1 MYVFIYLSLDL
12 SIYLSTY
19 WSIYLSIC
27 LSIKVAID
35 LSIYRS
41 MLLSLYLF
49 IHLFIYLFIV
59 LSIYLSIYL
68 SIDVLIYR
76 SIVDVLV
83 PLRPC
88 RGIETRQC
96 LRPAHACARAAR
108 RSTCMQDGSRARVKL
123 LYIWHYV
130 SDSIPTKLFWGL
142 TFSSAGRFEW
152 REVSISVWQY
162 FSCCSLLPPPTFRPP
177 LSSFVYECAQKRTTI
192 LKETIINLCM
202 LLHQRQL
209 QFFCHCWAAT
219 LDWALWNGHVLKF
232 RLKISQNH
240 GPPNPQ
246 CFPHS
251 EVNSWNSV
259 MFRWSLRS
267 KEKRWQR
274 RVCFH
279 VSKEGH
285 GSS

>member
-1 MYVFIYLSLDL
+1 MYVFIYLSLDLSIYL

-88 RGIETRQC
+88 RGIETRNVYVPHMRA
-96 LRPAHACARAAR
+96 LARAAR
-108 RSTCMQDGSRARVKL
+108 KHLRAGWFTRARGARARVKL

-142 TFSSAGRFEW
+142 TFSSAGGLSEEKYQSQFGNIFP
-152 REVSISVWQY
+152 VAL
-162 FSCCSLLPPPTFRPP
+162 FCPP
-177 LSSFVYECAQKRTTI
+177 LPFVPPSQVFNIHPMATVDV
-192 LKETIINLCM
+192 
-202 LLHQRQL
+202 HQWFIQTKKWHDL
-209 QFFCHCWAAT
+209 T
-219 LDWALWNGHVLKF
+219 N
-232 RLKISQNH
+232 
-240 GPPNPQ
+240 
-246 CFPHS
+246 
-251 EVNSWNSV
+251 
-259 MFRWSLRS
+259 
-267 KEKRWQR
+267 
-274 RVCFH
+274 
-279 VSKEGH
+279 
-285 GSS
+285 

>member
-12 SIYLSTY
+12 S
-19 WSIYLSIC
+19 
-27 LSIKVAID
+27 
-35 LSIYRS
+35 
-41 MLLSLYLF
+41 M
-49 IHLFIYLFIV
+49 
-59 LSIYLSIYL
+59 YL

-88 RGIETRQC
+88 RGIETRNVYVPHMRA
-96 LRPAHACARAAR
+96 LARGEAPAREVTLHLTLC
-108 RSTCMQDGSRARVKL
+108 
-123 LYIWHYV
+123 
-130 SDSIPTKLFWGL
+130 FWFYSHKAFLGANI
-142 TFSSAGRFEW
+142 FFCRRFEW

-162 FSCCSLLPPPTFRPP
+162 FSCCSLLPPPPFVPP
-177 LSSFVYECAQKRTTI
+177 LKFCVWVCS
-192 LKETIINLCM
+192 ETDDNFKGNHHQSM
-202 LLHQRQL
+202 HVASQRQL

-240 GPPNPQ
+240 GPPSPQ

>member
-59 LSIYLSIYL
+59 LSIYLSI
-68 SIDVLIYR
+68 DVLIYR

-88 RGIETRQC
+88 RGIETRNVYVPHMRA
-96 LRPAHACARAAR
+96 LARAR
-108 RSTCMQDGSRARVKL
+108 EVTLHLTLC
-123 LYIWHYV
+123 
-130 SDSIPTKLFWGL
+130 FWFYSHKAFLGANI
-142 TFSSAGRFEW
+142 FFCRRFEW

-162 FSCCSLLPPPTFRPP
+162 FSCCSLLPPLPFVPP
-177 LSSFVYECAQKRTTI
+177 SQV
-192 LKETIINLCM
+192 LCM
-202 LLHQRQL
+202 SVLRNGRQ
-209 QFFCHCWAAT
+209 F
-219 LDWALWNGHVLKF
+219 
-232 RLKISQNH
+232 
-240 GPPNPQ
+240 
-246 CFPHS
+246 
-251 EVNSWNSV
+251 
-259 MFRWSLRS
+259 
-267 KEKRWQR
+267 
-274 RVCFH
+274 
-279 VSKEGH
+279 
-285 GSS
+285 

>member
-59 LSIYLSIYL
+59 LSIYLSI
-68 SIDVLIYR
+68 DVLIYR

-88 RGIETRQC
+88 RGIETRNVYVPHMRA
-96 LRPAHACARAAR
+96 LARAR
-108 RSTCMQDGSRARVKL
+108 RSTCMQDGSRARVARARVKL

-142 TFSSAGRFEW
+142 TFSSAGGLSEEKYQSQFGNIFP
-152 REVSISVWQY
+152 VAL
-162 FSCCSLLPPPTFRPP
+162 FCPP
-177 LSSFVYECAQKRTTI
+177 LPFVPPSQV
-192 LKETIINLCM
+192 LCM
-202 LLHQRQL
+202 SVLRNGRQ
-209 QFFCHCWAAT
+209 F
-219 LDWALWNGHVLKF
+219 
-232 RLKISQNH
+232 
-240 GPPNPQ
+240 
-246 CFPHS
+246 
-251 EVNSWNSV
+251 
-259 MFRWSLRS
+259 
-267 KEKRWQR
+267 
-274 RVCFH
+274 
-279 VSKEGH
+279 
-285 GSS
+285 